1 MRRLICSATS
11 DKTRK
16 GDLLCGYDHNMPPL
30 GPTMRRKQLGAEL
43 RRLRTSAGVT
53 MEHAAAVLDCAR
65 SRIGHIENG
74 RNSIRKPELKA
85 LLDLYGASSE
95 EHEHLEELR
104 QEASKRGW
112 SSTYRLPAWL
122 KRYVELE
129 TDAVTMRSF
138 ESELIPGLLQ
148 TEHYAR
154 RVHQVAGNL
163 IKPADLDRLVAAR
176 MRRQSRLTDDTP
188 LQLSTVVS
196 EAAFRRALADAEI
209 GPQQLA
215 NVTEMARR
223 PNVTLHVLPYT
234 VGLHAS
240 MAGSFAVL
248 TFDSGVAL
256 PFGYQEHAIG
266 GHIVDD
272 RTAVSQLMD
281 LWELLRSQALS
292 ADESLRWLSELAK
305 RE

>member
-1 MRRLICSATS
+1 MRR
-11 DKTRK
+11 R
-16 GDLLCGYDHNMPPL
+16 
-30 GPTMRRKQLGAEL
+30 QLGAEL
-43 RRLRTSAGVT
+43 RRLRNSAGIT

-74 RNSIRKPELKA
+74 RNSIRKPELKV
-85 LLDLYGASSE
+85 LLDLYGASGE

-112 SSTYRLPAWL
+112 SSTYRLPSWL

-138 ESELIPGLLQ
+138 EGELIPGLLQ
-148 TEHYAR
+148 TEDYAR
-154 RVHQVAGNL
+154 RVHLAAGDL

-188 LQLSTVVS
+188 LELSTVVS
-196 EAAFRRALADAEI
+196 EAAFRRTLGDAEV

-215 NVTEMARR
+215 HVTELAQR
-223 PNVTLHVLPYT
+223 PNITLHVLPYAA
-234 VGLHAS
+234 GLHAS
-240 MAGSFAVL
+240 MSGSFAVL
-248 TFDSGVAL
+248 TFAPGVAP

-266 GHIVDD
+266 GHVVDD
-272 RTAVSQLMD
+272 RDAVNQLMG

-292 ADESLRWLSELAK
+292 PEDSLRWLSELAQ
-305 RE
+305 

>member
-1 MRRLICSATS
+1 MRR
-11 DKTRK
+11 R
-16 GDLLCGYDHNMPPL
+16 
-30 GPTMRRKQLGAEL
+30 QLGAEL

-74 RNSIRKPELKA
+74 RNSIRKLELKA

-95 EHEHLEELR
+95 EHERLEELR

-154 RVHQVAGNL
+154 SVHQVAGNL

-196 EAAFRRALADAEI
+196 EAAFRRTLADAEI

-215 NVTEMARR
+215 HVTEMARR
-223 PNVTLHVLPYT
+223 PNITLHVLPYT
-234 VGLHAS
+234 AGLHAS

-248 TFDSGVAL
+248 TFDTDVAS

-266 GHIVDD
+266 GHVVDD
-272 RTAVSQLMD
+272 RTAVNQLIE
-281 LWELLRSQALS
+281 LWELLRTQALS
-292 ADESLRWLSELAK
+292 AHDSLQWLSELTP
-305 RE
+305 

>member
-1 MRRLICSATS
+1 
-11 DKTRK
+11 
-16 GDLLCGYDHNMPPL
+16 MPPL
-30 GPTMRRKQLGAEL
+30 GPTMRRRQLGAEL

-74 RNSIRKPELKA
+74 RNSIRKLELQA
-85 LLDLYGASSE
+85 LLDLYGASGE
-95 EHEHLEELR
+95 EHENLEELR
-104 QEASKRGW
+104 QQASKRGW

-138 ESELIPGLLQ
+138 EGELVPGLLQ
-148 TEHYAR
+148 TEDYAR

-163 IKPADLDRLVAAR
+163 IKPTDLDRLVAAR

-188 LQLSTVVS
+188 LELSTVVS
-196 EAAFRRALADAEI
+196 EAAFRRALADSEI

-215 NVTEMARR
+215 NLTEMARR

-248 TFDSGVAL
+248 TFDPGVAP

-272 RTAVSQLMD
+272 RTAVSQLID

-292 ADESLRWLSELAK
+292 ADDSLRWLSELTQ
-305 RE
+305 